1 MGRLGITASGIV
13 PRPDNDLPHNS
24 PAPEAHILSLSRRTL
39 NLPAASPSTPP
50 AWIPAACLAVVLPTL
65 LAFNLPPS
73 ATFLNQAVAFVGWGV
88 LLFVVAAAPGVT
100 VDFPWRGAQR
110 GLLAAL
116 ALLALAAA
124 AAPLWAALP
133 WTLALSALGTLAA
146 TALVVVAG
154 AAVARAGF
162 TVPAFEPLAIA
173 LFATGVIGT
182 AIGIVQVFTP
192 QWADGAWIASIA
204 NGRAAGNLR
213 QPNHLSSL
221 VLWALIALVWLVER
235 GRIARAAG
243 LGFGLLLTA
252 GVVLTGSR
260 TGMLGV
266 LMLAAWGGLD
276 KQLAR
281 PTRLALLVSPLV
293 FAVFW
298 AGLGAWAH
306 LTAHPFGGETQ
317 LTKGDLSSSRFG
329 IWANTLAL
337 IASHPW
343 LGVGWGEFNFA
354 WSLTPFPGRP
364 VAFFDHTHNIV
375 LQFVVELGVP
385 LGLLVLALLGRALW
399 RAWRAGVQC
408 ADRDAASALRAAFL
422 IVLMMAVHSQFE
434 YPLWYAYFL
443 LPTAFAFG
451 LCLGADTRP
460 AVAPTGS
467 AALRAGAAILA
478 VGGCLALWDY
488 HRVVVIY
495 APGAGAAPLA
505 ERIAAGKHSWFFG
518 HHADYAE
525 VTTEEVVP
533 DPDRAFR
540 RVPHYLLDTRLM
552 MAWARSLDAA
562 GRTDEA
568 RFVAQRL
575 REFHNEQSLPFFEV
589 CDLLEEDVDENAPFQ
604 CQAASAPLTY
614 EAFRR

>member
-1 MGRLGITASGIV
+1 MLPRRAFALPAPSAASLTSNPATAS
-13 PRPDNDLPHNS
+13 
-24 PAPEAHILSLSRRTL
+24 A
-39 NLPAASPSTPP
+39 LPAWT
-50 AWIPAACLAVVLPTL
+50 PAACLAVVLPTL

-73 ATFLNQAVAFVGWGV
+73 ATFLNQAVAFIGWGV
-88 LLFVVAAAPGVT
+88 LVFVVAAAPGVA
-100 VDFPWRGAQR
+100 VDRPWRGPER

-116 ALLALAAA
+116 ALLALAAG

-146 TALVVVAG
+146 AALVVVAG
-154 AAVARAGF
+154 AALARSGL
-162 TVPAFEPLAIA
+162 TVPAFHAIA
-173 LFATGVIGT
+173 LALLATGVIGT
-182 AIGIVQVFTP
+182 GIGVVQVFIP
-192 QWADGAWIASIA
+192 QWADGTWIASIA

-221 VLWALIALVWLVER
+221 LLWALIALVWLVER
-235 GRIARAAG
+235 GRVARAAG

-252 GVVLTGSR
+252 GVVLTSSR

-266 LMLAAWGGLD
+266 LMLAAWGALD
-276 KQLAR
+276 RQLAR
-281 PTRLALLVSPLV
+281 PTRIALIVAPLV
-293 FAVFW
+293 FAGLW

-306 LTAHPFGGETQ
+306 STAHPFGGETQ
-317 LTKGDLSSSRFG
+317 LTKEDLSSSRFG

-337 IASHPW
+337 IARHPW

-364 VAFFDHTHNIV
+364 VAFFDHTHNIL
-375 LQFVVELGVP
+375 LQFLVELGVP

-399 RAWRAGVQC
+399 RAWRAGAQGE
-408 ADRDAASALRAAFL
+408 DRDRASALRAAFL
-422 IVLMMAVHSQFE
+422 IVLTMAVHSQFE

-451 LCLGADTRP
+451 LCLGADGRP
-460 AVAPTGS
+460 AIAPTGS
-467 AALRAGAAILA
+467 AALRAGAALLA
-478 VGGCLALWDY
+478 LGGCLALWDY

-495 APGAGAAPLA
+495 APGPGAAPLA

-525 VTTEEVVP
+525 VTTDEVVS

-552 MAWARSLDAA
+552 MAWARALDRA

-568 RFVAQRL
+568 RFLAQRL
-575 REFHNEQSLPFFEV
+575 REFHNEQSVPFFEV
-589 CDLLEEDVDENAPFQ
+589 CDLLDEDVDEHAPFQ

-614 EAFRR
+614 ESFRR